1 MKRPPALLT
10 MPRLVIFTDLDGTLL
25 DASTYSAAPA
35 RAALEALAA
44 HRAVVVF
51 CSAKTVAEQ
60 RALREQLGLTTTPF
74 IVENGS
80 AILVPDAAQLP
91 VPQWRASESAPNER
105 QFVLGVGARAVR
117 EAIRTA
123 ARTTGCAVT
132 GYADLSAAEI
142 AALTG
147 LSPAAAERAGRRDFS
162 ETLVGDFN
170 APEWPAFLRAL
181 ADGGMCARAGGRF
194 YTVTGGAADKGHAVQ
209 ILRELYAR
217 ESGQPILAVGLGDSA
232 NDASLLGAVDRAY
245 LLPKPDGT
253 FAELAI
259 NGLQRVSRPG
269 PHGWEEAM
277 VDLLSSL

>member
-1 MKRPPALLT
+1 

-35 RAALEALAA
+35 RAAMDALAA
-44 HRAVVVF
+44 HHAAIVF
-51 CSAKTVAEQ
+51 CSAKTAAEQ

-80 AILVPDAAQLP
+80 AIFVPDAAGLP
-91 VPQWRASESAPNER
+91 VQQWRASETAPKER

-117 EAIRTA
+117 EAIRGA
-123 ARTTGCAVT
+123 ARATGCEVT

-142 AALTG
+142 AASTG
-147 LSPAAAERAGRRDFS
+147 LSGAAAQRASQRDFS
-162 ETLVGDFN
+162 ETLVGDFS
-170 APEWPAFLRAL
+170 AAAWPAFLRELSA
-181 ADGGMCARAGGRF
+181 GGLCARAGGRF

-217 ESGQPILAVGLGDSA
+217 EGGQPILAVGLGDSA
-232 NDASLLGAVDRAY
+232 NDASLLGAVDRGY
-245 LLPKPDGT
+245 LLPRPDGT
-253 FAELAI
+253 FAELTI
-259 NGLQRVSRPG
+259 NGLQRVGRPG
-269 PHGWEEAM
+269 PRGWEEAI

>member
-1 MKRPPALLT
+1 MPPAVT
-10 MPRLVIFTDLDGTLL
+10 TPRLVIFTDLDGTLL

-35 RAALEALAA
+35 RAAMEALEA
-44 HRAVVVF
+44 HRAAVVF
-51 CSAKTVAEQ
+51 CSAKTAAEQ
-60 RALREQLGLTTTPF
+60 RALREQLGLTTSPF

-80 AILVPDAAQLP
+80 ALFVPDAAKLP
-91 VPQWRASESAPNER
+91 VAQWRASETAPNER

-117 EAIRTA
+117 EAIRAA
-123 ARTTGCAVT
+123 ARATGCDVT
-132 GYADLSAAEI
+132 GYADLSSAEV
-142 AALTG
+142 ATLTG
-147 LSPAAAERAGRRDFS
+147 LSPTAAVRAGQRDFS
-162 ETLVGDFN
+162 ETLVGDFSSP
-170 APEWPAFLRAL
+170 AWPEFLRAL
-181 ADGGMCARAGGRF
+181 SAAGMCARAGGRF

-232 NDASLLGAVDRAY
+232 NDESLLGAVDRAY

-259 NGLQRVSRPG
+259 NGLKRVGRPG
-269 PHGWEEAM
+269 PRGWEEAI

>member
-1 MKRPPALLT
+1 MPPAVT
-10 MPRLVIFTDLDGTLL
+10 TPRLIIFTDLDGTLL

-35 RAALEALAA
+35 HAAMEALAA
-44 HRAVVVF
+44 HHAAVVF
-51 CSAKTVAEQ
+51 CSAKTAAEQ

-80 AILVPDAAQLP
+80 AILVPDTAQLP
-91 VPQWRASESAPNER
+91 VSQWRASETTPNER

-123 ARTTGCAVT
+123 ARTTGCEVA

-142 AALTG
+142 ATLTG
-147 LSPAAAERAGRRDFS
+147 LSLEAAVRASQRDFS
-162 ETLVGDFN
+162 ETLVGHFS
-170 APEWPAFLRAL
+170 APAWPAFLRELSAC
-181 ADGGMCARAGGRF
+181 GMCARAGGRF

-217 ESGQPILAVGLGDSA
+217 ESGQAILAVGLGDSA

-245 LLPKPDGT
+245 LLPRPDGT
-253 FAELAI
+253 FADLTI
-259 NGLQRVSRPG
+259 SGLQRVNRPG
-269 PHGWEEAM
+269 PHGWEEAIIE
-277 VDLLSSL
+277 LLSSL